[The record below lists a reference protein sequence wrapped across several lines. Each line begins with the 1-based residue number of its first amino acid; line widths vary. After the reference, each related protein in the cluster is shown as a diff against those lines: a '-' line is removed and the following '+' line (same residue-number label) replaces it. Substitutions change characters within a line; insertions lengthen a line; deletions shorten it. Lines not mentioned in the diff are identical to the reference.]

1 MSHISRSTRL
11 VAIAAIAGCTH
22 QNAEPPVTRP
32 TALPDL
38 PSAQLAPP
46 AVTPI
51 SGAGLLAQ
59 PDTAREP
66 HVDIDTHSR
75 DEDVRPLLEFVAR
88 AGGYRLVY
96 PTDLNRRVRVSL
108 NNVPAS
114 VALSALLQAAG
125 LQLES
130 TEPDAQRPLNRA
142 VVFYELPVNVDSLS
156 ADAIVK
162 RFGVSPA
169 VANMIV
175 TSRGKP

>member
-1 MSHISRSTRL
+1 MNDTRRCLSLL
-11 VAIAAIAGCTH
+11 VLIAGACSR
-22 QNAEPPVTRP
+22 QKAEPPVARP
-32 TALPDL
+32 AALPDL
-38 PSAQLAPP
+38 PAGQLAPP
-46 AVTPI
+46 VVVPI
-51 SGAGLLAQ
+51 SGSAAFAA
-59 PDTAREP
+59 PDSSREP
-66 HVDIDTHSR
+66 RVDIDTHSR

-88 AGGYRLVY
+88 AGGYRLTY

-108 NNVPAS
+108 NNVPVS
-114 VALSALLQAAG
+114 VALATLLEAAD
-125 LQLES
+125 LTLES
-130 TEPDAQRPLNRA
+130 ATAGAKPPLNRP

>member
-1 MSHISRSTRL
+1 MPAFVMMSL
-11 VAIAAIAGCTH
+11 AACA
-22 QNAEPPVTRP
+22 QRNAETRVVP
-32 TALPDL
+32 ASVSLPEL
-38 PSAQLAPP
+38 PSTQLAPP
-46 AVTPI
+46 VIVPLARDGSAPLDVT
-51 SGAGLLAQ
+51 
-59 PDTAREP
+59 REP

-108 NNVPAS
+108 NDVPVS
-114 VALSALLQAAG
+114 VALTTLLDAAG
-125 LQLES
+125 LTLES
-130 TEPDAQRPLNRA
+130 TTPEAPRPLNRP
-142 VVFYELPVNVDSLS
+142 VVFYQLPMNVDSLS
-156 ADAIVK
+156 ADAIIK